1 MAGATRTFLRY
12 TRAPAVRL
20 ARMETRVKERLVGAI
35 IFVALVVALV
45 PEILSGPRRATRTG
59 GATVSEQPL
68 KTYTIELEE
77 HGFPAA
83 ASESEPVEPPEDSV
97 EASRAEK
104 PDAVP
109 SSRGESANAR
119 VSSSSTAPST
129 PQPAT
134 QARAEPPVNEPALT
148 AGWAVQLGSFSNAE
162 NAERLANELRARGYK
177 AFVSRFE
184 SADQTRLRVRVGPE
198 QERARAEQLAKRL
211 RREGRQ
217 ATVVAHP

>member
-1 MAGATRTFLRY
+1 MAGPTSTFLRY

-35 IFVALVVALV
+35 IFVALIVALV
-45 PEILSGPRRATRTG
+45 PEILSGPRLATRTG

-68 KTYTIELEE
+68 RTYTIELEE
-77 HGFPAA
+77 HGFPAVA
-83 ASESEPVEPPEDSV
+83 TESEPAEPPEDPA
-97 EASRAEK
+97 EASRSEK
-104 PDAVP
+104 PDAPP

-119 VSSSSTAPST
+119 MSSSSTAPT
-129 PQPAT
+129 APQPAP
-134 QARAEPPVNEPALT
+134 QARAEPPANEPALT
-148 AGWAVQLGSFSNAE
+148 ADWAVQLGSFSNSE

-184 SADQTRLRVRVGPE
+184 SAGRTRLRVRVGPE
-198 QERARAEQLAKRL
+198 QERARAEQLAQRL